1 MKLIIKRLRTNE
13 HEITVVEGETPVFTF
28 TTPEARKWELKLQ
41 SAEGKKIIF
50 PKRVDTPFELTID
63 DSQLPGILNRFKEDL
78 VNTNPIWQS
87 DSAQTDFSH
96 LQCLLSRMQTAKPQ
110 GHGVEI
116 AIQQNIVGAP
126 TGHDSLLLKEYQE
139 IVAELKPDLPDDKG
153 TIAHM
158 AIEISR
164 LISEK
169 YPLDSVKEYGAY
181 DKADKS
187 LGLAVKCL
195 QSDFLQ
201 SAVDGPVVITYIHKL
216 LTHEL
221 PVGVICSIVQTLNDM
236 MQKGQ
241 KTKFDVAYGE
251 QEDYS
256 CVDGLET
263 RTALLRRVV
272 KTKMRVEAEAK
283 FIIATP
289 ANILKVAEGVSL
301 EGLKRAL
308 IETEFEHLSFPK
320 FKQSLKE
327 GNTYYL
333 QMIFILNSIIATNAQ
348 CLKTDFEKALEEALE
363 NYKQTTLFSTYGF
376 TPEEADTLIAE
387 IKPMLE
393 TFSLQVTQLLNAET
407 KSPENKFKKTVEEE
421 MHRAFPEGSA
431 IGYLEQACDAILKSD
446 ILRDADFMA
455 GVTKDLEERYKKHYK
470 KELEIIIKEIVFR
483 ESSHPIQ
490 HSGLKF
496 FPAPKVSGETLKR
509 ILKPLTERI
518 EVEHLDCKDLE
529 TRKMIAKEA
538 KQLLD
543 EHSEYTYSGPQSV

>member
-1 MKLIIKRLRTNE
+1 MKLIIERLRTNE
-13 HEITVVEGETPVFTF
+13 HEITVLEGATPVFTF
-28 TTPEARKWELKLQ
+28 RTQDPRKWELTLH
-41 SAEGKKIIF
+41 SAQGKKITF
-50 PKRVDTPFELTID
+50 PKKVDAPFELMID
-63 DSQLPGILNRFKEDL
+63 NSQLPVILNKFKDDL
-78 VNTNPIWQS
+78 VNTNPIWKS
-87 DSAQTDFSH
+87 ASAQTDFSD

-116 AIQQNIVGAP
+116 AIQQNVVGAP

-139 IVAELKPDLPDDKG
+139 IVAELKPDLPDDKA
-153 TIAHM
+153 TIKGK
-158 AIEISR
+158 AIEIAR

-181 DKADKS
+181 DKDDKS
-187 LGLAVKCL
+187 LELAVKCL
-195 QSDFLQ
+195 GSGFLQ
-201 SAVDGPVVITYIHKL
+201 SAVDGPVVITYMHKL

-221 PVGVICSIVQTLNDM
+221 PVGVICNIVQTLNDM

-256 CVDGLET
+256 CTDGLET

-272 KTKMRVEAEAK
+272 KTKMRAEAEAK

-301 EGLKRAL
+301 ERLKKAL
-308 IETEFEHLSFPK
+308 VETEFEHLSFPK

-327 GNTYYL
+327 GNLYYL

-348 CLKTDFEKALEEALE
+348 CLKTDFEKALEKALE

-393 TFSLQVTQLLNAET
+393 TFSLQVTQFLNAET
-407 KSPENKFKKTVEEE
+407 QSPENKFKKTVEEQ
-421 MHRAFPEGSA
+421 MYRDFPETSA
-431 IGYLEQACDAILKSD
+431 IGYLEQVCDAILKSD

-470 KELEIIIKEIVFR
+470 KELEVIIKEIVFR
-483 ESSHPIQ
+483 EPSRPIP
-490 HSGLKF
+490 HGGLKF
-496 FPAPKVSGETLKR
+496 FPAPKVSEETLKR
-509 ILKPLTERI
+509 MLSPLTERI
-518 EVEHLDCKDLE
+518 EVEHLDCKDPE

-543 EHSEYTYSGPQSV
+543 ESSEYTYPVVP